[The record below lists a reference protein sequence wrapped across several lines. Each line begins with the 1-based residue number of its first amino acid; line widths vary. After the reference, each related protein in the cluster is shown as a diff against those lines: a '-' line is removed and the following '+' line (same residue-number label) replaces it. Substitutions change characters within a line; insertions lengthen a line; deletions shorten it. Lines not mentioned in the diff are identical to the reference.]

1 MVIQNSEVKMAAKST
16 FTASTKVEYE
26 DTIRPA
32 IKLGN
37 VVMADDGEGFLSS
50 LNYELNQSGE
60 VQEAGEKAPVESVVA
75 NMQTRMQTMHYLLR
89 AILMSKIFG
98 DNSEFKNISSLIE
111 MTSVE

>member
-50 LNYELNQSGE
+50 LNYELNQNGE
-60 VQEAGEKAPVESVVA
+60 VQEAGEKSSVESVVA
-75 NMQTRMQTMHYLLR
+75 NMQNALFAQSYTDEQDIWR
-89 AILMSKIFG
+89 
-98 DNSEFKNISSLIE
+98 
-111 MTSVE
+111 